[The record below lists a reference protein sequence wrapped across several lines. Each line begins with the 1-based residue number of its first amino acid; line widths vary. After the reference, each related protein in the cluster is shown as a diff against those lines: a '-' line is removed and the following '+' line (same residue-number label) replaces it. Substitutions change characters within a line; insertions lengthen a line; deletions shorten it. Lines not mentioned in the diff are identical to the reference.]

1 MAIFCMYCQDLRS
14 FGKILSSYQDKN
26 IKTKTFVSSYIRF
39 LNYFKCTLSPRLKL
53 YSPLISPMF
62 YTELKQ

>member
-1 MAIFCMYCQDLRS
+1 MYCQDLHN

-26 IKTKTFVSSYIRF
+26 IKTKTSVSSYIRF
-39 LNYFKCTLSPRLKL
+39 LNYFKYTLSPRLKL
-53 YSPLISPMF
+53 YSLISPML